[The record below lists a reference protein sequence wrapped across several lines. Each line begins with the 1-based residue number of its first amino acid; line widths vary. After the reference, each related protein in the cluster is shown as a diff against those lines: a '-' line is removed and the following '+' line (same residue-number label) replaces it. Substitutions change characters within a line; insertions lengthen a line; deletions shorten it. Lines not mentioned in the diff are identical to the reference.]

1 MIPATAKP
9 VFNSEDAARFYE
21 WLGHNSNE
29 FTEIRVV
36 NPEGTKAQ
44 SFFVKSKAEF
54 IGVCEEWSGRF
65 HVYAG
70 VNPRKT
76 TSGKTEDTARVTAF
90 PFDVDPP
97 KYKRNQSAT
106 DNEKK
111 VAWDRLQ
118 EVKNYMD
125 QRGFSNPY
133 IDDSGNGYR
142 LAYKLNIPISNH
154 GEIDAKLKAFFAE
167 IKHEFS
173 YLDNIS
179 DLPRIIKVAG
189 SMNLKGEDT
198 PERPHRISKLI
209 QVGDLKPNIK
219 LQNYIQENKIG
230 ETAPTLSDTT
240 KKVELDPN
248 KIKQL
253 RPCMQHFLMN
263 GGRFI
268 AKGDRNAETGARK
281 SFYAE
286 MIEANFSQAEI
297 LTASSGFD
305 DFNPVKCQRELD
317 KLYVTKRQE
326 GALKPWKC
334 ETLQQ
339 HSICI
344 GDECSFYVKRIG
356 DYHEK
361 EHGLIEKNKAHPRK
375 EERLPQQSKSDNLL
389 ELVKAKE
396 PLYFQDQY
404 KTPYI
409 YIEDQG
415 IHKVFKIDSREFKR
429 FLHFFYYQSQGE
441 NIKSENL
448 KDVLL
453 TLEAFSNY
461 GKQIELHNRI
471 TAFGKDETL
480 EIWIDLCDD
489 KWQSIKVTKDGW
501 EIVEKTPPTFRR
513 YNHMQPFTIPKNPD
527 GTYGTYDNNGVS
539 LPPTLKGFKHV
550 GGREGVSLPVM
561 SSVPSVSSAKPL
573 DIFFKFANIS
583 EKDRLLTKILLVFY
597 FVPHVPHVGNCVHGS
612 KGSAKS
618 TFHKLLKQLIDP
630 SAVQVLDMPS
640 DKNELLQVLFH
651 HYVVWFDNINYIPS
665 WISDLFC
672 RVITGVGA
680 QKRQL
685 YTDDDDIVYRLVR
698 VLGFNGINI
707 AAVKEDLLDRLVLLQ
722 LDAISP
728 EKRRSERELYEE
740 FAKVKPFLVAEI
752 LGVLSQ
758 AIALYPTINPPKLF
772 RMADFTKWGC
782 AIAEALGYSQKDFLD
797 AYEQKI
803 NGQIK
808 EAVLQDFFGGVFFD
822 WVSEQN
828 VGEDNLVW
836 TGKASGLFTALKA
849 YAKVVGISTR
859 VKDFPKSPSILMRK
873 LNLLMDSLN
882 KLGVGV
888 ECLPDGYRTIWITNS
903 NYKKTDAPN
912 VSPRSSSSQIDEAFV
927 SRCRDC
933 GTRVDYDGAKSYVFQ
948 GRLVCQ
954 TCYDYLK
961 MQTGETQER
970 EES

>member
-54 IGVCEEWSGRF
+54 IRVCEEWSGRF

-76 TSGKTEDTARVTAF
+76 TSGKTEDTTRVTAF
-90 PFDVDPP
+90 PLDVDPP

-111 VAWDRLQ
+111 VALDRLQ

-125 QRGFSNPY
+125 QRGFLNPY

-167 IKHEFS
+167 IKREFS

-334 ETLQQ
+334 ETLQGYG
-339 HSICI
+339 ICI
-344 GDECSFYVKRIG
+344 GDECSFYVKKAG
-356 DYHEK
+356 NYHEK
-361 EHGLIEKNKAHPRK
+361 EHGLNGNNKYVKKSQKNEPDMGFA
-375 EERLPQQSKSDNLL
+375 L
-389 ELVKAKE
+389 ELLNKHTYKCPTDTEEVLVYNDGLYEPAKPLIWNILESEYGDDLKRHFVDEAYAHLQRANIIKREEINRYTNKIPIKNGLLNFLAREVE
-396 PLYFQDQY
+396 PFDPEQIYTY
-404 KTPYI
+404 KLNVEYNSTKDCPKFKKFVEQIQPDENDRKLLQEIMGYCLLP
-409 YIEDQG
+409 DMPF
-415 IHKVFKIDSREFKR
+415 HKIFW
-429 FLHFFYYQSQGE
+429 FYGVGR
-441 NIKSENL
+441 NGKGRII
-448 KDVLL
+448 L
-453 TLEAFSNY
+453 TLEYILGKENCSELSLSDFRESRRFALCHLY
-461 GKQIELHNRI
+461 GKLLNVSSEPNPKYPL
-471 TAFGKDETL
+471 ETNN
-480 EIWIDLCDD
+480 IKLCTGED
-489 KWQSIKVTKDGW
+489 
-501 EIVEKTPPTFRR
+501 
-513 YNHMQPFTIPKNPD
+513 TI
-527 GTYGTYDNNGVS
+527 YAE
-539 LPPTLKGFKHV
+539 LKGKNRRLRFTNK
-550 GGREGVSLPVM
+550 
-561 SSVPSVSSAKPL
+561 AK
-573 DIFFKFANIS
+573 
-583 EKDRLLTKILLVFY
+583 
-597 FVPHVPHVGNCVHGS
+597 
-612 KGSAKS
+612 
-618 TFHKLLKQLIDP
+618 LI
-630 SAVQVLDMPS
+630 
-640 DKNELLQVLFH
+640 
-651 HYVVWFDNINYIPS
+651 
-665 WISDLFC
+665 
-672 RVITGVGA
+672 
-680 QKRQL
+680 
-685 YTDDDDIVYRLVR
+685 
-698 VLGFNGINI
+698 VLGNRFPKVDDTSVGFW
-707 AAVKEDLLDRLVLLQ
+707 DRVEVLNFP
-722 LDAISP
+722 AS
-728 EKRRSERELYEE
+728 
-740 FAKVKPFLVAEI
+740 F
-752 LGVLSQ
+752 
-758 AIALYPTINPPKLF
+758 
-772 RMADFTKWGC
+772 
-782 AIAEALGYSQKDFLD
+782 
-797 AYEQKI
+797 
-803 NGQIK
+803 
-808 EAVLQDFFGGVFFD
+808 
-822 WVSEQN
+822 
-828 VGEDNLVW
+828 VGEDNIPHIERTWLDDPDEV
-836 TGKASGLFTALKA
+836 SGTMNWMLEGLYRLIQNKKFSSSKTTEETKLEFMKISNAFNAWISECCKFQPEA
-849 YAKVVGISTR
+849 YLTRQEAYDHYKKYAYEIGVEPDNTRIFYPKMRQTPR
-859 VKDFPKSPSILMRK
+859 VKDVEKRINGK
-873 LNLLMDSLN
+873 L
-882 KLGVGV
+882 
-888 ECLPDGYRTIWITNS
+888 ERI
-903 NYKKTDAPN
+903 
-912 VSPRSSSSQIDEAFV
+912 
-927 SRCRDC
+927 
-933 GTRVDYDGAKSYVFQ
+933 FQ
-948 GRLVCQ
+948 GIA
-954 TCYDYLK
+954 LK
-961 MQTGETQER
+961 HESDAHDAHSTTQEIVQHKKKEVKTSASSASSASVGDFNVDSCFPSGQFPVCFSCHKPIVQLESLTNIDGR
-970 EES
+970 PIHKSCKQKIEDQKKKKDWKCPEHAAVDGRPFCNRIQIFLAKPEDCSDDCSLLEEALS